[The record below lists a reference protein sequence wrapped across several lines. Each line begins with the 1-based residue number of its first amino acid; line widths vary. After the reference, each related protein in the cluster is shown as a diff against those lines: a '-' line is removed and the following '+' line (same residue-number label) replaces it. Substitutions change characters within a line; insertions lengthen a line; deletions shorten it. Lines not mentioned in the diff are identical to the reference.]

1 MDYKQQVEKRFEE
14 LKPLHDRMLVDRGIY
29 FLAPYM
35 MTDYQEKEIK
45 KVDNVTSR
53 DPRNFADRIIAV
65 LNSAEPPLEVE
76 GEGLSDKDTGA
87 LEAFWYAAKDN
98 ANKRLATKMMMP
110 IHPFAVWH
118 TCLSGWVVLR
128 VWLYEDEGELQFDIL
143 PLDPLDVV
151 WEVGGKGTLLAA
163 HRIKKSKALIEMEYG
178 KVIEKK
184 EDTVID
190 CYGETDHVVYV
201 GDDIVEQE
209 VNPFGKVPFV
219 IRPVQLT
226 PMVSAEREGANA
238 IANYGESLFS
248 AIRGTGGTVEQMN
261 KFLSILQ
268 TLNMQYFRWPIGYK
282 TEGGVKLPEGDI
294 LAPGAQTPMDLRDA
308 IEKMPVGEIK
318 EAGALFYSI
327 ISGEFQ
333 RATLPYSDWG
343 DVPFQLPDL
352 ALARLDRQ
360 RDQFLEPRIRTLEQ
374 AYADVANMVLEQYE
388 EFGFKT
394 KVRIEEKEIDFKL
407 PDAKKP
413 FTISFHM
420 ATTSPEKDISNY
432 ALAAKAKALELPTSK
447 VWRDILHIEDIS
459 GAESERLDELAAMLS
474 PKILLYRLARNAIQQ
489 AEELTGEEAEVKWA
503 EAKILSAELQMGE
516 EEIAGRP
523 VRRPILGET
532 RKPPEAPLAPE
543 EKTVET
549 QMTRAKEGRGG
560 PV

>member
-1 MDYKQQVEKRFEE
+1 MDYKQQVNKRFDE

-29 FLAPYM
+29 FLAPYTM
-35 MTDYQEKEIK
+35 KDYQNKEIK

-65 LNSAEPPLEVE
+65 LNSAEPPPEVE
-76 GEGLSDKDTGA
+76 GEKLSDKDTGA
-87 LEAFWYAAKDN
+87 LEAFWYAARDD

-110 IHPFAVWH
+110 IHPFLVWH
-118 TCLSGWVVLR
+118 DCMSGWVVLR
-128 VWLYEDEGELQFDIL
+128 VWLYEDEDGLQFDIL

-151 WEVGGKGTLLAA
+151 WEVGGKGILLAA
-163 HRIKKSKALIEMEYG
+163 HKITKSKALIEMEYD

-184 EDTVID
+184 EAVVID

-201 GDDIVEQE
+201 GGDIVKQE
-209 VNPFGKVPFV
+209 PNPFGKVPFV

-226 PMVSAEREGANA
+226 PMVGTAREDASA
-238 IANYGESLFS
+238 IANYGESLF
-248 AIRGTGGTVEQMN
+248 AAVRGDGGSVEVMN
-261 KFLSILQ
+261 KFLSVLQ
-268 TLNMQYFRWPIGYK
+268 SLNMQYFRWPIGIK
-282 TEGGVKLPEGDI
+282 TEGELPEGDM
-294 LAPGAQTPMDLRDA
+294 LAAGAQTPLGLRDE

-318 EAGALFYSI
+318 DAGALFYSI

-374 AYADVANMVLEQYE
+374 AYTDVANMVLEQYE
-388 EFGFKT
+388 KFGFTAKI
-394 KVRIEEKEIDFKL
+394 KVEDKEIDFKL
-407 PDAKKP
+407 PDVKKP

-459 GAESERLDELAAMLS
+459 GAESERLSELAAMLS

-489 AEELTGEEAEVKWA
+489 AEDLTGEEAEVKWA

-516 EEIAGRP
+516 EEIAGRE
-523 VRRPILGET
+523 V
-532 RKPPEAPLAPE
+532 RKPALKKAPLGKTEAPLVE
-543 EKTVET
+543 EERTVEAQVKRT
-549 QMTRAKEGRGG
+549 EEGRGG

>member
-1 MDYKQQVEKRFEE
+1 MDYKQQVNKRFEE
-14 LKPLHDRMLVDRGIY
+14 LNPLHDRMLVDRGIY
-29 FLAPYM
+29 FLTPYVM
-35 MTDYQEKEIK
+35 KDYQNQEIK

-65 LNSAEPPLEVE
+65 LNSAEPPPEVE

-87 LEAFWYAAKDN
+87 LEAFWYASRDD

-110 IHPFAVWH
+110 IHPFLVWH
-118 TCLSGWVVLR
+118 DCLSGWVVLR
-128 VWLYEDEGELQFDIL
+128 VWLYKGEGGELQFDIL
-143 PLDPLDVV
+143 PLDPLDVA
-151 WEVGGKGTLLAA
+151 WAVGGKGLLFAA
-163 HRIKKSKALIEMEYG
+163 HKIKKSKALIEMEYG
-178 KVIEKK
+178 KVIDKE

-201 GDDIVEQE
+201 GDDIVKQE
-209 VNPFGKVPFV
+209 PNPFGKVPFV
-219 IRPVQLT
+219 IKPVQLT
-226 PMVSAEREGANA
+226 PMVSKVRESADA
-238 IANYGESLFS
+238 IANYGESLYS
-248 AIRGTGGTVEQMN
+248 AIRGAGGSIEQMN

-268 TLNMQYFRWPIGYK
+268 TLNMQYFRWPIGIK
-282 TEGGVKLPEGDI
+282 TEGEMPEGDM
-294 LAPGAQTPMDLRDA
+294 LAAGARTPLGLRDE

-343 DVPFQLPDL
+343 DIPFQLPDL

-374 AYADVANMVLEQYE
+374 AYADVANMVVEQYQK
-388 EFGFKT
+388 FGFKT
-394 KVRIEEKEIDFKL
+394 KVRVGDKEIDFKL

-432 ALAAKAKALELPTSK
+432 ALAAKAKALEIPTSK

-459 GAESERLDELAAMLS
+459 EAESERLDELAAMIS

-489 AEELTGEEAEVKWA
+489 AEELTGEDAEVKWA

-516 EEIAGRP
+516 EEIAGRE
-523 VRRPILGET
+523 VRRPALKKT
-532 RKPPEAPLAPE
+532 EAPLGEE
-543 EKTVET
+543 EKTVEAQVRRT
-549 QMTRAKEGRGG
+549 EEGKGG

>member
-1 MDYKQQVEKRFEE
+1 MDYKQQVNKRFEE
-14 LKPLHDRMLVDRGIY
+14 LGPLHDRMLIDRGIY
-29 FLAPYM
+29 FLAPYVM
-35 MTDYQEKEIK
+35 KDYQDKEIQ

-65 LNSAEPPLEVE
+65 LNSAEPPPEVE
-76 GEGLSDKDTGA
+76 GESLNDKDMGA
-87 LEAFWYAAKDN
+87 LEAFWYAARDD

-110 IHPFAVWH
+110 IHPFLVWH
-118 TCLSGWVVLR
+118 DCMSGWVVLR
-128 VWLYEDEGELQFDIL
+128 VWLYEDEGGLQFDIL
-143 PLDPLDVV
+143 PLDPLDVA
-151 WEVGGKGTLLAA
+151 WDVGGKGLLYAA
-163 HRIKKSKALIEMEYG
+163 HKIKKSKALIEMEYG

-201 GDDIVEQE
+201 GDDIVKQE
-209 VNPFGKVPFV
+209 PNPFGKVPFV
-219 IRPVQLT
+219 IKPVQLT
-226 PMVSAEREGANA
+226 PMVSKVRESADA
-238 IANYGESLFS
+238 IANYGESLYS
-248 AIRGTGGTVEQMN
+248 AIRGTGGSVEVMN
-261 KFLSILQ
+261 QFLSILQ
-268 TLNMQYFRWPIGYK
+268 TLNMQYFRWPLGIK
-282 TEGGVKLPEGDI
+282 TESGQLPEGDI
-294 LAPGAQTPMDLRDA
+294 LAAGAQTPLGIRDD
-308 IEKMPVGEIK
+308 IVKMPVGEIK

-343 DVPFQLPDL
+343 DLPFQLPDL

-374 AYADVANMVLEQYE
+374 AYADVANMVLEQYQK
-388 EFGFKT
+388 FGFKA
-394 KVRIEEKEIDFKL
+394 KVRIKDKEIDFKL

-459 GAESERLDELAAMLS
+459 ETESERLSELAAMLS

-523 VRRPILGET
+523 VRKPALGET
-532 RKPPEAPLAPE
+532 RKPPEAPLAAE
-543 EKTVET
+543 EKTAEA
-549 QMTRAKEGRGG
+549 QITRTEEGRGG